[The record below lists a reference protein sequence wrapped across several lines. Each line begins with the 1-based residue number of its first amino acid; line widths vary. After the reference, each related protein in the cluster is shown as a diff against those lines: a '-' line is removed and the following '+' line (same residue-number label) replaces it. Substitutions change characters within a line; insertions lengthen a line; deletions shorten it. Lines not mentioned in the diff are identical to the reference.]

1 MKLIV
6 PPERRQLLGAR
17 STGRLELDIL
27 VKIQIKLKKTF
38 IFPQGAIEG
47 T

>member
-17 STGRLELDIL
+17 TTGRLELDIL
-27 VKIQIKLKKTF
+27 VGWSARRK
-38 IFPQGAIEG
+38 
-47 T
+47 